1 MMYVAV
7 IIVVIS
13 SSKLSLPMEMVDR
26 ARFLLEIF

>member
-13 SSKLSLPMEMVDR
+13 SSKLSLPMDMVDR
-26 ARFLLEIF
+26 LRFPLETF